1 MLANDLQID
10 STARTN
16 EASEAYFD
24 TSMQSQKTQ
33 IRSLQKDLA
42 DTQRLLQRRS
52 KELDELKSS
61 FNAQV
66 QAVEDRRLEELEVL
80 RHRASEAER
89 FCKDVEA
96 QELTNSTNNG
106 VIIEQVKEK
115 YLVTVN
121 ALESKLKRE
130 GDLTK
135 SLTLKCKN
143 YEKVFHE
150 LLTNKAT
157 LISTVDMLQ
166 KQNSFQ
172 DEELQQ
178 FKKTIANL
186 AAQLTSTL

>member
-1 MLANDLQID
+1 MEDL
-10 STARTN
+10 
-16 EASEAYFD
+16 
-24 TSMQSQKTQ
+24 KG
-33 IRSLQKDLA
+33 
-42 DTQRLLQRRS
+42 
-52 KELDELKSS
+52 S
-61 FNAQV
+61 FNSQV
-66 QAVEDRRLEELEVL
+66 QAAEDRRLEELEVL
-80 RHRASEAER
+80 RHRAAEAER

-96 QELTNSTNNG
+96 QELSSHVSSG
-106 VIIEQVKEK
+106 VVIEQVKEK

-166 KQNSFQ
+166 RQNTFQ